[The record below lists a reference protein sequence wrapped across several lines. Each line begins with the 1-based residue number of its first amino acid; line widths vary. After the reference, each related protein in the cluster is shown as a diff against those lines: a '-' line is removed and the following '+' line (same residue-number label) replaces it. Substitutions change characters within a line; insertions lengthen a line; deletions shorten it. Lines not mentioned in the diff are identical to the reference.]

1 MAAIKLCIWKLKS
14 YGMWTRHT
22 EEISKKLLQISNV
35 YYVTRTYVKI
45 KLHMFLI
52 SWLCVELIISQVNGL
67 STSFINS
74 GVPIWSL
81 WTNFSGILSVSQM
94 WCDMKDNA
102 KVKRIG
108 KIFLVHLHFARFR
121 RRKKLCATILP
132 ILIM

>member
-1 MAAIKLCIWKLKS
+1 
-14 YGMWTRHT
+14 MWTRHT

-74 GVPIWSL
+74 GVPI
-81 WTNFSGILSVSQM
+81 
-94 WCDMKDNA
+94 
-102 KVKRIG
+102 
-108 KIFLVHLHFARFR
+108 
-121 RRKKLCATILP
+121 
-132 ILIM
+132 